1 MKMKVSREETNLV
14 VVRCVQSY
22 IFFLF
27 NDKIS
32 IKKTL
37 IRPNCLACAL
47 GCRFLCGLVAPP
59 LRRKPLRVTP

>member
-37 IRPNCLACAL
+37 IRPDCCPV
-47 GCRFLCGLVAPP
+47 FSAPN
-59 LRRKPLRVTP
+59 LITS